1 MGGGRKKVI
10 LFFAGTA
17 WLRSCRFLFHQFIQW
32 DKAHKVLGNAD
43 VLPPFAAA
51 LVGGFDINSLDKFPQ
66 SIGCKLV
73 QILVFVY
80 PLDKL
85 LQIFNL
91 SFLYFN
97 ILLQGLDFHFK
108 LLLFGFIASAHHGKP
123 FIVLAVVFAVQLF
136 AGTIGG
142 RRNGGLSCAALDLR
156 HMEMI

>member
-1 MGGGRKKVI
+1 M
-10 LFFAGTA
+10 
-17 WLRSCRFLFHQFIQW
+17 
-32 DKAHKVLGNAD
+32 
-43 VLPPFAAA
+43 
-51 LVGGFDINSLDKFPQ
+51 SLDMEYDDRQKA
-66 SIGCKLV
+66 

-142 RRNGGLSCAALDLR
+142 RRNGGLSCAALYLR